1 MLEKVFYTH
10 IPRHNS
16 PQNGDHFDFVATQY
30 HSHPIFPRQ
39 EPFYNVDQDYWKQ
52 IRIEYSW
59 SSHNFGLKTKQN
71 IINSLVQVNLCQK
84 HSFSNQL
91 THNITTDCSLIPDF
105 STRKI
110 QLQNMLCTNIVFCLC
125 FGLQNNVCTQ
135 HVLNLY
141 FSCTEFRNE
150 CTICRHIVG

>member
-1 MLEKVFYTH
+1 MMPGVSFIGGKLSVIGGYSWPGSVPLIEQWDEDNSVDGEWVKTNLQLE
-10 IPRHNS
+10 
-16 PQNGDHFDFVATQY
+16 
-30 HSHPIFPRQ
+30 FPR
-39 EPFYNVDQDYWKQ
+39 Y
-52 IRIEYSW
+52 
-59 SSHNFGLKTKQN
+59 
-71 IINSLVQVNLCQK
+71 VQVNPCQK

-110 QLQNMLCTNIVFCLC
+110 QLQNMLCTNIVFCFC
-125 FGLQNNVCTQ
+125 FGLQNNVCTH